1 MEIEINSNG
10 SLPHFDIAVPQPQV
24 NDLIALCTCEDLNDK
39 AKRSVYL
46 QTQVFSV
53 SAQGISDVDSYRQ
66 EFAATRSVKDEDVTV
81 HK

>member
-10 SLPHFDIAVPQPQV
+10 SLPHFDIAVPQV

-66 EFAATRSVKDEDVTV
+66 DIAATHSVEDEDGTFD
-81 HK
+81 K

>member
-1 MEIEINSNG
+1 MEIKRSSIG
-10 SLPHFDIAVPQPQV
+10 SFPHFDIIVPRA

-53 SAQGISDVDSYRQ
+53 SAQGISDVDSHRQ
-66 EFAATRSVKDEDVTV
+66 DIAATHSVEDEDVTFD
-81 HK
+81 K

>member
-1 MEIEINSNG
+1 MEIKRYSIG
-10 SLPHFDIAVPQPQV
+10 SLPHFDIVVPPA

-81 HK
+81 DK

>member
-1 MEIEINSNG
+1 M
-10 SLPHFDIAVPQPQV
+10 APQA

-39 AKRSVYL
+39 VKRSVYL

-66 EFAATRSVKDEDVTV
+66 DIAATHSVEDEDVTFD
-81 HK
+81 K

>member
-1 MEIEINSNG
+1 MIERSSIG
-10 SLPHFDIAVPQPQV
+10 SLPHFDIAVPQA
-24 NDLIALCTCEDLNDK
+24 NDLKALCTCEDLNDK
-39 AKRSVYL
+39 EKRSVYL

-66 EFAATRSVKDEDVTV
+66 EFAATRSFKDEDVTV

>member
-1 MEIEINSNG
+1 MIERSSNR
-10 SLPHFDIAVPQPQV
+10 SLPHFDTAVPQA
-24 NDLIALCTCEDLNDK
+24 NDLKALCTCEDLNDK
-39 AKRSVYL
+39 EKRSVYL

>member
-1 MEIEINSNG
+1 MIERSSNG
-10 SLPHFDIAVPQPQV
+10 SLPHFDTAVPQA
-24 NDLIALCTCEDLNDK
+24 NDLKALCTCEDLNDK
-39 AKRSVYL
+39 EKRSVYL

>member
-1 MEIEINSNG
+1 MIERSSIG
-10 SLPHFDIAVPQPQV
+10 SLPHFDIVAPQA

-39 AKRSVYL
+39 EKRSVYL